1 MYVQPSC
8 KILHTIY
15 QTSGVL
21 IMRPVRGF
29 REPGEWGSKRPGSQE
44 QDAKMTKEQGAE
56 EINLGS
62 MEHRVCH
69 KIMVFYTIEIFRL
82 ASQKYTNCTLQD

>member
-1 MYVQPSC
+1 M
-8 KILHTIY
+8 
-15 QTSGVL
+15 
-21 IMRPVRGF
+21 
-29 REPGEWGSKRPGSQE
+29 EPGEWGPKQPGNQE

-69 KIMVFYTIEIFRL
+69 GVLKLLDEMPRILCSLLPKILSIVPCSLVFLTPYYLLHKLFYPIL
-82 ASQKYTNCTLQD
+82 PAP

>member
-1 MYVQPSC
+1 M
-8 KILHTIY
+8 
-15 QTSGVL
+15 
-21 IMRPVRGF
+21 
-29 REPGEWGSKRPGSQE
+29 GSKKPGSQE

-69 KIMVFYTIEIFRL
+69 KIMAFYTIENFRL
-82 ASQKYTNCTLQD
+82 ASLGISTHKYANSTLQD